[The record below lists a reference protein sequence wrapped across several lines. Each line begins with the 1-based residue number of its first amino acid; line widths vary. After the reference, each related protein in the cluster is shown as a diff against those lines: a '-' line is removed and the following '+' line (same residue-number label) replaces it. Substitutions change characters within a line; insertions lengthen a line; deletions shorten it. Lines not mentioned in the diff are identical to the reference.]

1 MNGSEKPTAPVALQP
16 VAETVAMG
24 LATNITLPLLKW
36 WISKEYLFIALEGF
50 RGVVPS
56 ALASL
61 PLSLALK
68 YH

>member
-1 MNGSEKPTAPVALQP
+1 M
-16 VAETVAMG
+16 AMG